1 MRNNQKIAHCFYKH
15 YQGEY
20 EMNCDMCKVI
30 EEIKKMK
37 IRGLLRSLKRVM
49 LFSVG
54 INIFT
59 VM

>member
-30 EEIKKMK
+30 EEIKKNENPWFVK
-37 IRGLLRSLKRVM
+37 ELSSDDLIVVS
-49 LFSVG
+49 
-54 INIFT
+54 
-59 VM
+59 